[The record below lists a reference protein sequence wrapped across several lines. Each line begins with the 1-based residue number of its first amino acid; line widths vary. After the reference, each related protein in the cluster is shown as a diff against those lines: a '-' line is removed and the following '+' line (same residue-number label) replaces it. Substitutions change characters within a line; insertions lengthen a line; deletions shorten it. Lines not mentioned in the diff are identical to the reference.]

1 MPEIQVPF
9 PGFYESIL
17 SGAIDRAEEMTVESL
32 RENED
37 YDIFEYYQIA
47 NILFDHTNYTA
58 VHLTIAEA
66 WVKEFANYVAEA
78 FDLRLGLEFV
88 EMTSPREYNFTTDR
102 VFAKISMPQLRE
114 LFELVDKRRLDEE
127 CERWLKSRSGFISH
141 YDHRWR
147 NWGPLE
153 DWDYNQLGMLLH
165 ALDLGEDWQWEML
178 ERLNEGIDRAVEAGQ
193 DWGKIEQELDEAVL
207 EARGEIEPDSREFP
221 IGVGDPAE
229 YVRQYVE
236 MNHLK

>member
-147 NWGPLE
+147 NWGT
-153 DWDYNQLGMLLH
+153 
-165 ALDLGEDWQWEML
+165 
-178 ERLNEGIDRAVEAGQ
+178 
-193 DWGKIEQELDEAVL
+193 IEQELDEAVL